1 MKNLKCL
8 FLSLLLITLISCD
21 SSINNNNH
29 KNENKQEPQKFALQL
44 LLDSCLRSQPNS
56 MNNDV
61 SRSILADSIK
71 VAFQKHIG
79 DTLPFLSD
87 IPLTF
92 EMSLEYPP
100 SPFKFYTESYKNAG
114 KYVVKF
120 GFGEITSKFTLSP
133 DYKVSF
139 QVFTIMEKEQVA
151 SLVDNGLYRING
163 TFIDFAN
170 NSAKTGFVLPSG
182 KCLIDYPK
190 VIFID
195 KKPYFSL
202 GTLILENITLEP
214 LNRNK

>member
-92 EMSLEYPP
+92 EMSL
-100 SPFKFYTESYKNAG
+100 
-114 KYVVKF
+114 
-120 GFGEITSKFTLSP
+120 
-133 DYKVSF
+133 
-139 QVFTIMEKEQVA
+139 
-151 SLVDNGLYRING
+151 
-163 TFIDFAN
+163 
-170 NSAKTGFVLPSG
+170 
-182 KCLIDYPK
+182 
-190 VIFID
+190 
-195 KKPYFSL
+195 
-202 GTLILENITLEP
+202 
-214 LNRNK
+214 